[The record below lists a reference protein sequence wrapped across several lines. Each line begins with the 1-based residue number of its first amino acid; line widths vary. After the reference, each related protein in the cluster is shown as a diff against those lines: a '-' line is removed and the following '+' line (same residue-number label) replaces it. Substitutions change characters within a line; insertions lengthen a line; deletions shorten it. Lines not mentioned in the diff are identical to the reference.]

1 MNKAIL
7 MGRLTRDP
15 ELRTTSNNI
24 SVCTFTLAI
33 DRNYKNRDGERL
45 TDFIPVVV
53 WRQQAEFVHRYFTKG
68 QRMLVVGSIQ
78 PRSYEDQTG
87 QRRYVTEVIAEEVYF
102 ADSKRDSGG
111 YEDQEDKKADQSEE
125 KAWKKTESS
134 DNGFLP
140 GSDEDMTSLP
150 FDM

>member
-15 ELRTTSNNI
+15 ELKKTANDI
-24 SVCTFTLAI
+24 SVCTFSLAI
-33 DRNYKNRDGERL
+33 DRNYKNKDGERQ

-53 WRQQAEFVHRYFTKG
+53 WRQQVEFVSKYFSKG

-78 PRSYEDQTG
+78 PRSYEDQVG
-87 QRRYVTEVIAEEVYF
+87 QKRYITEVIAEEVYF
-102 ADSKRDSGG
+102 ADSKHESNSYGYLSDAAAPEQPDAQQELEG
-111 YEDQEDKKADQSEE
+111 YEGD
-125 KAWKKTESS
+125 T
-134 DNGFLP
+134 G
-140 GSDEDMTSLP
+140 LP